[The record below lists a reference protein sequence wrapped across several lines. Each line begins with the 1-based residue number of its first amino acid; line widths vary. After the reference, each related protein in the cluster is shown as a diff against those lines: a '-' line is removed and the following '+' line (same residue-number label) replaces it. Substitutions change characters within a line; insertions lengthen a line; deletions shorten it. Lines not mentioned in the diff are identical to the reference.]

1 MLLSMTGQGQG
12 RRPYAA
18 AEISAEVRAVNN
30 RHLKVQ
36 IRTCETLSALEPQIE
51 TLVRKTLRRG
61 SLQLSVRLSAGLADN
76 RFQVQE
82 SAVAGYI
89 HQCQTLGTKLGVD
102 GHVSLRDLLPL
113 PGVISERRDLG
124 GSDTLDAGLVAEV
137 MATIAQTLECL
148 NGMRRAEGA
157 SMGEELSRQLSRL
170 AELTAEIEQRA
181 PQVVDEYRARLESR
195 LTKVLAE
202 LGAKLQEA
210 DLARE
215 VLIMADK
222 ADIREEIVRLR
233 SHFSQFQKL
242 LSDDESQGRKLDF
255 LIQELFREANTIGS
269 KAGDAEIA
277 QRVVDIK
284 TIIEQMRE
292 LVQNVE

>member
-1 MLLSMTGQGQG
+1 MTGQGQG
-12 RRPYAA
+12 RRAYGA
-18 AEISAEVRAVNN
+18 AEIAAEVRAVNN

-36 IRTCETLSALEPQIE
+36 IRTCETLRGLEPQIE

-61 SLQLSVRLSAGLADN
+61 SLQLNVQLSGSLLEG
-76 RFQVQE
+76 RFQLQE
-82 SAVAGYI
+82 SVIEGYV
-89 HQCQTLGTKLGVD
+89 HQCQTLATKLNVD
-102 GHVSLRDLLPL
+102 GDVALRDILVL
-113 PGVISERRDLG
+113 PGVVSERNTLG
-124 GSDTLDAGLVAEV
+124 SGEPIPAELVAEV
-137 MATIAQTLECL
+137 MSTIAQTLECL
-148 NGMRRAEGA
+148 NGMRRAEGQ
-157 SMGEELSRQLSRL
+157 SMGEELSRQLSCL
-170 AELTAEIEQRA
+170 AELTTDIEQRA
-181 PQVVDEYRARLESR
+181 PRVVEEYRQRLEARLSN
-195 LTKVLAE
+195 VLSG
-202 LGAKLQEA
+202 LGANLPEA

-233 SHFSQFQKL
+233 SHFSQFEKL
-242 LSDDESQGRKLDF
+242 LVAEESQGRKLDF
-255 LIQELFREANTIGS
+255 LIQELIREANTIGS

>member
-12 RRPYAA
+12 RRAYGA
-18 AEISAEVRAVNN
+18 AEIAAEVRAVNN

-36 IRTCETLSALEPQIE
+36 IRTCDSLRGLEPQIE

-61 SLQLSVRLSAGLADN
+61 SLQLNVQLSGTLSSN
-76 RFQVQE
+76 RFQLHEPVIRSYVE
-82 SAVAGYI
+82 
-89 HQCQTLGTKLGVD
+89 QCQTLAAKLGVD
-102 GHVSLRDLLPL
+102 GKVALRDLLPL
-113 PGVISERRDLG
+113 PGVIDESHSQDDGEA
-124 GSDTLDAGLVAEV
+124 TPAELVAEV
-137 MATIAQTLECL
+137 MSTIAETLECL
-148 NGMRRAEGA
+148 NGMRRAEGQ
-157 SMGEELSRQLSRL
+157 SMGDELKRQLSCL
-170 AELTAEIEQRA
+170 AELTADIERRA
-181 PQVVDEYRARLESR
+181 PHVVEEYRHRLEARLAS
-195 LTKVLAE
+195 VLSD
-202 LGAKLQEA
+202 LGAKLPEA

-233 SHFSQFQKL
+233 SHFSQFEKL
-242 LSDDESQGRKLDF
+242 LEAEESQGRKLDF

>member
-12 RRPYAA
+12 RRAYGA
-18 AEISAEVRAVNN
+18 AEIAAEVRAVNN

-36 IRTCETLSALEPQIE
+36 IRTCETLRGLEPQIE

-61 SLQLSVRLSAGLADN
+61 SLQLNVQLSGSLGDN
-76 RFQVQE
+76 RFQLSESVIQGYVQ
-82 SAVAGYI
+82 
-89 HQCQTLGTKLGVD
+89 QCRKLAAKLDVD
-102 GHVSLRDLLPL
+102 GNISLRDILVL
-113 PGVISERRDLG
+113 PGVVAERGSLG
-124 GSDTLDAGLVAEV
+124 GGEPIPAELVAEV
-137 MATIAQTLECL
+137 MDTIAQTLECL
-148 NGMRRAEGA
+148 NGMRRIEGR
-157 SMGEELSRQLSRL
+157 SMGQELSRQLSCL
-170 AELTAEIEQRA
+170 GKLTTEIEQRA
-181 PQVVDEYRARLESR
+181 PQVVDEYRHRLEARLTS
-195 LTKVLAE
+195 VLSE
-202 LGAKLQEA
+202 LGAKLPEA

-233 SHFSQFQKL
+233 SHFSQFENL
-242 LSDDESQGRKLDF
+242 LTAEESQGRKLDF

>member
-1 MLLSMTGQGQG
+1 MTGQGQG
-12 RRPYAA
+12 RRAYAA

-36 IRTCETLSALEPQIE
+36 LRTCETLSVLETQIE

-61 SLQLSVRLSAGLADN
+61 SLQLSVQLSKSLTDN

-82 SAVAGYI
+82 SVVAGYVQ
-89 HQCQTLGTKLGVD
+89 QCQALGTKLGVD

-113 PGVISERRDLG
+113 PGVIAERREVG
-124 GSDTLDAGLVAEV
+124 GSESLDAELVAQV
-137 MATIAQTLECL
+137 MATIAETLECL
-148 NGMRRAEGA
+148 NGMRRAEGE
-157 SMGEELSRQLSRL
+157 SMGSELSRQLSRL

-181 PQVVDEYRARLESR
+181 PQVVDEYRTRLESR

-202 LGAKLQEA
+202 LGTKLQEA

-242 LSDDESQGRKLDF
+242 LGDEESQGRKLDF

>member
-1 MLLSMTGQGQG
+1 MTGQGQG
-12 RRPYAA
+12 RRAYGA
-18 AEISAEVRAVNN
+18 AEIAAEVRAVNN

-36 IRTCETLSALEPQIE
+36 IRTCETLRGLEPQIE

-61 SLQLSVRLSAGLADN
+61 SLQLNVQLSGSLLDG
-76 RFQVQE
+76 RFQLQE
-82 SAVAGYI
+82 SVIEGYV
-89 HQCQTLGTKLGVD
+89 HQCQTLATKLNVD
-102 GHVSLRDLLPL
+102 GDVALRDILVL
-113 PGVISERRDLG
+113 PGVVSERNTLG
-124 GSDTLDAGLVAEV
+124 SGEPIPAELVAEV
-137 MATIAQTLECL
+137 MSTIAQTLECL
-148 NGMRRAEGA
+148 NGMRRAEGQ
-157 SMGEELSRQLSRL
+157 SMGEELSRQLSCL
-170 AELTAEIEQRA
+170 AELTADIEQRA
-181 PQVVDEYRARLESR
+181 PRVVEEYRQRLEARLSN
-195 LTKVLAE
+195 VLSG
-202 LGAKLQEA
+202 LGANLPEA

-233 SHFSQFQKL
+233 SHFSQFEKL
-242 LSDDESQGRKLDF
+242 LVAEESQGRKLDF
-255 LIQELFREANTIGS
+255 LIQELIREANTIGS

>member
-1 MLLSMTGQGQG
+1 MTGQGQG
-12 RRPYAA
+12 RRQHGT

-36 IRTCETLSALEPQIE
+36 LRTCDSLSGLEPQIE
-51 TLVRKTLRRG
+51 ALVRKSLRRG
-61 SLQLSVRLSAGLADN
+61 SLQLSVQLTGGTRDN
-76 RFQVQE
+76 RYQIDEPVLL
-82 SAVAGYI
+82 GYYQ
-89 HQCQTLGTKLGVD
+89 QCQTIAAKLGLPAD
-102 GHVSLRDLLPL
+102 ISLRELLPL
-113 PGVISERRDLG
+113 PGVVSENRHLSEG
-124 GSDTLDAGLVAEV
+124 EELPQELVSSVLD
-137 MATIAQTLECL
+137 TIADSLACL
-148 NGMRRAEGA
+148 NGMRRAEGD
-157 SMGEELSRQLSRL
+157 SMG
-170 AELTAEIEQRA
+170 AELTRQLKCLSELTVKIEQRA
-181 PQVVDEYRARLESR
+181 PTVIAEYRQRLEARLS
-195 LTKVLAE
+195 KVLAE
-202 LGAKLQEA
+202 LGTELQES
-210 DLARE
+210 DVARE

-233 SHFSQFQKL
+233 SHFAQFESL
-242 LSDDESQGRKLDF
+242 LHADESQGRKLDF